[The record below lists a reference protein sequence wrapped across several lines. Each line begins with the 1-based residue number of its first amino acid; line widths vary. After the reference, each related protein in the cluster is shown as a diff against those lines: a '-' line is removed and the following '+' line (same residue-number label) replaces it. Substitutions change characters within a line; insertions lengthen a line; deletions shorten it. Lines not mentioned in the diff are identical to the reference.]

1 MTIHIYGGALSPFV
15 MRPVLAARAKGLDI
29 SPEAFEGGIK
39 SDAYRALTPMAKM
52 PLLVDG
58 NFALPESQVIA
69 DYLDAALPGPALMP
83 ADAQAAARV
92 RLIIRLADL
101 NLVPHLGGLFRGRD
115 NPDGV
120 APAMAGLGE
129 GLGFIEY
136 FRNAGDAF
144 AVGDS
149 FTLADAALIPLFYF
163 FDAFD
168 RAMKTGALVA
178 ANPGLAG
185 WWDRARASDIG
196 ARCVAEQAAGMKA
209 MMGARAETPKNS

>member
-1 MTIHIYGGALSPFV
+1 MAMTMHIYGGALSPFV
-15 MRPVLAARAKGLDI
+15 MRPVLVARAKGLDL
-29 SPEAFEGGIK
+29 SPESFDGGIK

-58 NFALPESQVIA
+58 DFALPESQVIA
-69 DYLDAALPGPALMP
+69 DYLDAVLPGPKLMP
-83 ADAQAAARV
+83 DDAQGAARV

-120 APAMAGLGE
+120 APAMAGLTE
-129 GLGFIEY
+129 GLGFIEH
-136 FRNAGDAF
+136 FRKASDVY
-144 AVGDS
+144 AVGAS
-149 FTLADAALIPLFYF
+149 FGLADAALIPLFFF

-168 RAMKTGALVA
+168 RGMKTGALVA

-185 WWDRARASDIG
+185 WWAHAKTTELG

-209 MMGARAETPKNS
+209 MMGG